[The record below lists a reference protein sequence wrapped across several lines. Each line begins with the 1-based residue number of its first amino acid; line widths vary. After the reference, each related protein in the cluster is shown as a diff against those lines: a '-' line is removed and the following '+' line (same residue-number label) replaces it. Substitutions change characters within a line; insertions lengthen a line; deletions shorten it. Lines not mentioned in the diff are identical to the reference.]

1 MVAQYADESNIICPP
16 DEIPRKFEA
25 LDRHCAALGRDR
37 SEITVTY
44 QTSAVTAPT
53 REQAQC
59 ELEAAVA
66 AIPELGARAGSVILG
81 SPDEVRAVYER
92 ILATGVDG
100 FTINLP
106 ANGHIPGRVALL
118 GETLAPLIG

>member
-1 MVAQYADESNIICPP
+1 MSDVGAGLRYSATDL
-16 DEIPRKFEA
+16 A
-25 LDRHCAALGRDR
+25 LALGLPH
-37 SEITVTY
+37 
-44 QTSAVTAPT
+44 APT